1 MSWICPR
8 CARTFALEGQFHS
21 HDTEDVD
28 SHFAGRPA
36 RLRESF
42 DELIASL
49 PSDVQVEA
57 LRTVIVLSARRTF
70 SYIIVQAKRLLVGV
84 FLESPLDSPRVVK
97 VDHVSGHKFGSVV
110 EVRGPDDV
118 DGELQQWLRQAYALC
133 PQAVRNSRDSR

>member
-8 CARTFALEGQFHS
+8 CARTFAHEGQFHS

-28 SHFAGRPA
+28 GPFAGRPE

-42 DELIASL
+42 DKLVASL

-57 LRTVIVLSARRTF
+57 LRTVIVLSALRTF

-84 FLESPLDSPRVVK
+84 FLDSPLDSSRVVR
-97 VDHVSGHKFGSVV
+97 VDHVSGRKFGSVV

-118 DGELQQWLRQAYALC
+118 DGELQRWLRQAYELC
-133 PQAVRNSRDSR
+133 PSSGANSRDSQ